1 MDGWMYHVTWARA
14 SLPPNSIDSSV
25 FAQLT
30 RVPTTDSHLRATCDI
45 VGNDDA
51 AKSIRNVNVHY
62 TVEDKCGLIECTNPA
77 RF

>member
-1 MDGWMYHVTWARA
+1 MGPRESAPKRNFDRFIRFCTSHPCGDH
-14 SLPPNSIDSSV
+14 I
-25 FAQLT
+25 Q
-30 RVPTTDSHLRATCDI
+30 SHLRATCDI

-51 AKSIRNVNVHY
+51 SKSIRNVNVHY